1 MPTTNPEGRHFVRR
15 PIMLGIS
22 FFGPSSDGRVVVQIL
37 RHEGKRTHTPAYE
50 EYFLTPFGEPAIS
63 EIETAFFTI
72 LENLLAREYGIT
84 STLPEMWDFSTGEQ
98 S

>member
-22 FFGPSSDGRVVVQIL
+22 FFGPSNDGRVVVQIL
-37 RHEGKRTHTPAYE
+37 VHQGKQSRVPSYE
-50 EYFLTPFGEPAIS
+50 EYFNVPLAESSVS

-84 STLPEMWDFSTGEQ
+84 SPIPGLWDAMTAE
-98 S
+98 